1 MGGSDGTCELAV
13 GNKSWSRADRRKRSG
28 SSVSARQH
36 ILRGFIKR
44 LAAGAVLA
52 AVSVAVALAQS
63 ATPRDVIEGLHA
75 GLLEVM
81 QNAADHDYG
90 GRYRQLEPVL
100 QRSYDFPF
108 MTRIAVGPAWGD
120 LDEAQ
125 QGQLVDLFAEMS
137 IANYAARFDDYGGE
151 RFEFLG
157 QEPAPRDTVLIRTRI
172 VPPREEPVELNYVL
186 RESGDGWRI
195 IDVLLESKFSEL
207 ARQRS
212 EFAAVLQG
220 GGASDLVAT
229 LERKIA
235 ELAADG

>member
-1 MGGSDGTCELAV
+1 M
-13 GNKSWSRADRRKRSG
+13 R
-28 SSVSARQH
+28 ARQH
-36 ILRGFIKR
+36 ILRGFIKH

-52 AVSVAVALAQS
+52 AVGAAVAVAQAS
-63 ATPRDVIEGLHA
+63 TPRDVIERLHA
-75 GLLEVM
+75 GLLGVM
-81 QNAADHDYG
+81 QAGDALDYD
-90 GRYRQLEPVL
+90 GRYHQLEPVM
-100 QRSYDFPF
+100 QSSYDVPF
-108 MTRIAVGPAWGD
+108 MTRIAVGPTWGE

-125 QGQLVDLFAEMS
+125 RAQLVDLFAEMS
-137 IANYAARFDDYGGE
+137 TANYAARFDSYGGE
-151 RFEFLG
+151 RFEILDE
-157 QEPAPRDTVLIRTRI
+157 EPAPRDTMLVQARI
-172 VPPREEPVELNYVL
+172 VRRSEAPVELNYVL

-212 EFAAVLQG
+212 EFAAVLRG